1 MGNIGKQSQRQ
12 KMSNFVEFVEEIYFY
27 SNEKS
32 SKSLVNQLFL
42 YDSLFPYIL
51 AIRTWIFRLKLK
63 RPDFEVIA
71 GYLEKRISVHWQV
84 SYRPAAVILGV
95 VRTPPGTK

>member
-1 MGNIGKQSQRQ
+1 MGNIGKQIQRQ
-12 KMSNFVEFVEEIYFY
+12 KMSNFVEFVEEIYFQ

-51 AIRTWIFRLKLK
+51 AIRTWIFRPKLK
-63 RPDFEVIA
+63 RLDFEVIA
-71 GYLEKRISVHWQV
+71 GYLEKWITVQRS
-84 SYRPAAVILGV
+84 
-95 VRTPPGTK
+95 